1 MPRRHRRRSM
11 RRSRRGSSGRRRF
24 GSGIKTTHIA
34 TTGGAL
40 LAGYGL
46 IGPTGGGSPT
56 PFSGWQ
62 VVQAFGGT
70 ASNPSSGF
78 SPATF
83 LQNVPLYGTNATNAI
98 NREYVG
104 LGIGAILAAKFLP
117 SILPSVRKLSFKIG
131 RKRKLSVF

>member
-1 MPRRHRRRSM
+1 MIHRKRRSSHPRR
-11 RRSRRGSSGRRRF
+11 SSGRIRRF

-34 TTGGAL
+34 SVGGAL
-40 LAGYGL
+40 LAGYGIL
-46 IGPTGGGSPT
+46 GPTGGGSPT